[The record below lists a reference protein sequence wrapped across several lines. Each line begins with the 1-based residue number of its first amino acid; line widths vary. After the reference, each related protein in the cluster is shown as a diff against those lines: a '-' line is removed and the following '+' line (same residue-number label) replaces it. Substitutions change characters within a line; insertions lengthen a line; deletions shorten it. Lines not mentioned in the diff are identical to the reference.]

1 MKNILLMVPRLNIG
15 GAETYTKLVA
25 ENLQKRGYNVHIASG
40 GGLLAN
46 KLAQKGIKNSWLP
59 MRFSTDISAYL
70 LKYIVKKYNI
80 DLIHANSAAAGITAM
95 KYKLLLFVHLF

>member
-46 KLAQKGIKNSWLP
+46 KLAQK
-59 MRFSTDISAYL
+59 RY
-70 LKYIVKKYNI
+70 KK
-80 DLIHANSAAAGITAM
+80 
-95 KYKLLLFVHLF
+95 